1 MFRRGMDFAGS
12 WYPRGREACLRKI
25 ESFLTAVDESI
36 APARIGTAPARIGV
50 VPHAGWVYSGRLAG
64 RAFQCL
70 TDDPGVELV
79 VLLGGHLGQGDPIV
93 AMVEGEWETPFGSF
107 QIHEGFTPE
116 LQQLGSVVWER
127 EGHYTPDNST
137 ELQLPFAKHR
147 FPAARLLPLRVPPA
161 NVAIDLGRRLADYLE
176 RNGLNAVVIAST
188 DLTHYGPNYGFTPKG
203 RGPSALAWVRE
214 ENDAAFIRAVESGQ
228 SQAILDAMHRQRAAC
243 SAGSVVAANEI
254 ALNRGQRF
262 RTLAYSTS
270 AEVAGESAENFVGYL
285 SGVYC

>member
-12 WYPRGREACLRKI
+12 WYPRGPEACLRKI
-25 ESFLTAVDESI
+25 ESYLTEGDESV
-36 APARIGTAPARIGV
+36 ASTRIGI

-64 RAFQCL
+64 RMFQCL

-79 VLLGGHLGQGDPIV
+79 VLLGGHLGRGDPIV

-107 QIHEGFTPE
+107 QIHEGFTAE
-116 LQQLGSVVWER
+116 LERFGSVVWER
-127 EGHYTPDNST
+127 EGRYTPDNST

-147 FPAARLLPLRVPPA
+147 FPAARLLPMRVPPGD
-161 NVAIDLGRRLADYLE
+161 VAIDLGRCLAGYLE
-176 RNGLNAVVIAST
+176 RSGLNAVVIAST

-203 RGPSALAWVRE
+203 RGPSALAWVRA

-228 SQAILDAMHRQRAAC
+228 SPAILDAMHRQHAAC

-254 ALNRGQRF
+254 ALSRGQRF
-262 RTLAYSTS
+262 RTLAYATS